1 MPTMM
6 RDATISFPLLGN
18 WSIDPS
24 ASFTLFGRT
33 FYWYGVIIAVG
44 FILAMLYCARHCR
57 RCGIEPDTLY
67 DFLIWMIPL
76 AIIGARL
83 YYVIFQWSDYRD
95 HPIDALKIWEGGL
108 AIYGGVIAGLLT
120 GIIWCRKKK
129 IPFGAM
135 ADVCAPGL
143 LIGQCIGRWGNF
155 INREAFGR
163 ETTAFSRM
171 GLTLPGRETVYVHP
185 TFLYESL
192 WNFVGFLLLHFW
204 FRRHER
210 KFDGEFILLYA
221 VWYGIGRALI
231 EGLRTDSLYIAGTG
245 IRVSQLL
252 AGEAGE
258 TVTNAANKVVSDE
271 MRDKVAGA
279 AHAVGDRAKY
289 ASRMTRMTVDC
300 NAELERVKR
309 TYTEIGRL
317 YYENYRDTAD
327 AFLAELCQ
335 QVTDANA
342 RVAEL
347 EAQMDELRAAAK
359 EYRPAPDLHTVDA
372 EVVEPEDIEVEVTEE
387 PAPKE

>member
-6 RDATISFPLLGN
+6 RDAAISFPLLGS

-120 GIIWCRKKK
+120 GIVWCRKKK

-210 KFDGEFILLYA
+210 KFDGELILLYA

-231 EGLRTDSLYIAGTG
+231 EGLRTDSLYLFDWTIGDQP
-245 IRVSQLL
+245 IRVSQALSL
-252 AGEAGE
+252 VMVLVSAFMLFYNIKLRPHKREELYVNIVAARKAAAAAASEAD
-258 TVTNAANKVVSDE
+258 TVEAPAPAAAE
-271 MRDKVAGA
+271 PA
-279 AHAVGDRAKY
+279 AAP
-289 ASRMTRMTVDC
+289 
-300 NAELERVKR
+300 
-309 TYTEIGRL
+309 
-317 YYENYRDTAD
+317 
-327 AFLAELCQ
+327 
-335 QVTDANA
+335 VTDVG
-342 RVAEL
+342 RTEPVSEPT
-347 EAQMDELRAAAK
+347 AAAS
-359 EYRPAPDLHTVDA
+359 EAPEAPPAPETPA
-372 EVVEPEDIEVEVTEE
+372 EPQD
-387 PAPKE
+387 PAE

>member
-6 RDATISFPLLGN
+6 RDAAISFPLLGS

-83 YYVIFQWSDYRD
+83 YYVIFQWSDYRG

-143 LIGQCIGRWGNF
+143 LIGQCIGR
-155 INREAFGR
+155 
-163 ETTAFSRM
+163 
-171 GLTLPGRETVYVHP
+171 
-185 TFLYESL
+185 
-192 WNFVGFLLLHFW
+192 
-204 FRRHER
+204 
-210 KFDGEFILLYA
+210 
-221 VWYGIGRALI
+221 ALI

-252 AGEAGE
+252 AG
-258 TVTNAANKVVSDE
+258 VS
-271 MRDKVAGA
+271 
-279 AHAVGDRAKY
+279 
-289 ASRMTRMTVDC
+289 
-300 NAELERVKR
+300 
-309 TYTEIGRL
+309 
-317 YYENYRDTAD
+317 
-327 AFLAELCQ
+327 
-335 QVTDANA
+335 
-342 RVAEL
+342 
-347 EAQMDELRAAAK
+347 AAAAAVVLALFYTGK
-359 EYRPAPDLHTVDA
+359 LRHAPRYVDRGA
-372 EVVEPEDIEVEVTEE
+372 GGQPD
-387 PAPKE
+387 A